1 MPLRLAQQGWWLFT
15 VRADF
20 LCVARFIR
28 IETKL
33 SNYRYSN
40 IILYCIKGM
49 LWSCFGMNRL
59 RRVLKCLV
67 YLPIHPSGFK
77 RLVQILRWVGWFPS
91 RNGTSET
98 IRRILVV
105 QPHNSLGDLVL
116 SVPFLDE
123 VHRQWPKAEIDLI
136 VGNAMTALFQHI
148 PFVRRVIGYV
158 PSSNEPPLARYQNVL
173 RLFSLYR
180 NEIRDRY
187 DLALDPRWDSDGHA
201 YLARAMA
208 FLSDAHVRVA
218 YSGAADGI
226 DPSLDA
232 FMTHCALGGRN
243 EYESIRK
250 LKMFQRAGLSTRAVV
265 DSESFQVNA
274 TLSTLAPLGKRTL
287 DASLLQA
294 GMPIGERYCVLA
306 PSAST
311 AAKIWPI
318 ERLAKVAKILHAKY
332 GLRFVVIGSS
342 KDTQLCER
350 TAASCSGIAISLA
363 GKTNILELLALLTRA
378 SLFIGND
385 SGPAHLSSMIG
396 TATVIAIVGRAPSEE
411 LDYINAPRRF
421 RPWGPKVLLVQPDR
435 PLPPCDPFCISQE
448 AHCITQVS
456 ADAILAACEELL
468 LANSSDSNPIK
479 VSGEM

>member
-1 MPLRLAQQGWWLFT
+1 MS
-15 VRADF
+15 
-20 LCVARFIR
+20 RFR
-28 IETKL
+28 
-33 SNYRYSN
+33 S
-40 IILYCIKGM
+40 ILK
-49 LWSCFGMNRL
+49 SS
-59 RRVLKCLV
+59 V
-67 YLPIHPSGFK
+67 YLPLHPNNFK
-77 RLVQILRWVGWFPS
+77 LLVRFLRWLQCLPS
-91 RNGTSET
+91 NDAATEG
-98 IRRILVV
+98 IRRILIV

-123 VHRQWPKAEIDLI
+123 VHKQWPKAEIDLI
-136 VGNAMTALFQHI
+136 VGSAMTSLFQHI

-158 PSSNEPPLARYQNVL
+158 PSSNKPPLARYQNVL

-180 NEIRDRY
+180 NEVRDHY

-218 YSGAADGI
+218 YSGTADGI

-232 FMTHCALGGRN
+232 FMTHCVLGGRN

-250 LKMFQRAGLSTRAVV
+250 LKMFQRAGLSTRAVE

-274 TLSTLAPLGKRTL
+274 TLSTLAPLGRRTL

-306 PSAST
+306 PSAIT

-318 ERLAKVAKILHAKY
+318 ERLAKVARILHAKY

-363 GKTNILELLALLTRA
+363 GKTNILELLALLARA

-411 LDYINAPRRF
+411 LDHINAPRRF

-435 PLPPCDPFCISQE
+435 PLTPCDPVCIAQE

-468 LANSSDSNPIK
+468 PANSSDSNPIEI
-479 VSGEM
+479 SGEM